1 MTGDLPV
8 EDVRRWIGE
17 VGPTGLD
24 RQRQRPRHRH
34 LRPAR
39 RPGLGAP
46 RRRRRRAPDLDR
58 IGSGYA
64 LRAQELPT
72 ADEFAAARE
81 RAAGV
86 FGIRVPDV
94 LFARN
99 VRALAEQT
107 RTTVRE
113 LEPAVNALWRAL
125 QKHAGDLG
133 IAEAG
138 PRTVTAQAAADLL
151 ARLSATRDDPRAGP
165 GRSPLGVAG
174 PSDAVL
180 GTAIVTAPAVLDALD
195 GVEWSLLDSVRALVG
210 HEVVG
215 ERAARLVTG
224 VAQAAHDDQYTRDLI
239 PVLGDVRGRAVALG
253 SEAARL
259 AAVAR
264 PAPVPVP
271 TPSPCRS
278 RHRPHRR

>member
-1 MTGDLPV
+1 M
-8 EDVRRWIGE
+8 
-17 VGPTGLD
+17 
-24 RQRQRPRHRH
+24 
-34 LRPAR
+34 
-39 RPGLGAP
+39 
-46 RRRRRRAPDLDR
+46 
-58 IGSGYA
+58 
-64 LRAQELPT
+64 LPT

-107 RTTVRE
+107 RMTVRE

-133 IAEAG
+133 LAEAG

-151 ARLSATRDDPRAGP
+151 ARLSATRDDPALVRVLA
-165 GRSPLGVAG
+165 LGVAG

-215 ERAARLVTG
+215 ERASRLVTG

-264 PAPVPVP
+264 PAPVPDPEPLPVTPPATPSVTP
-271 TPSPCRS
+271 TPVTAVGAAAAQTAATVQRRVVEAGELDGLVDELRAYAG
-278 RHRPHRR
+278 RHPSGRLEVTWRALEPDDGTV